1 MNIFGIGTAELI
13 AILIIMLIV
22 AGPKRMIQWAYTLGV
37 YMSKMK
43 AMWSETVKYL
53 QQELDEAGVDIQLP
67 KEVPTRANIR
77 KMADSVI
84 QPVQQ
89 PIQDSLKQVQD
100 EVNQATSLEKSASN
114 LAEPSEKAPVSQNGD
129 LGAWSRTNKDDSD
142 LGSWS
147 KTDN

>member
-1 MNIFGIGTAELI
+1 
-13 AILIIMLIV
+13 
-22 AGPKRMIQWAYTLGV
+22 MIQWAYTMGV
-37 YMSKMK
+37 YMSKLK
-43 AMWSETVKYL
+43 TMWGETVKYL
-53 QQELDEAGVDIQLP
+53 QQELDDAGVDIQLP

-84 QPVQQ
+84 QPIQQ

-100 EVNQATSLEKSASN
+100 EVNQATSLEEPASK
-114 LAEPSEKAPVSQNGD
+114 LIEPSEKIAVSQNGD
-129 LGAWSRTNKDDSD
+129 LGAWSSPKADDSD